1 MGLVCAKLVAA
12 TCFYELWNM
21 MPAHNCHILSQMVT
35 NGHTSSVLMP
45 AWHASWQQLHFMAE
59 VVAISSHD
67 PAKKNCKFLEC
78 STMLY
83 IQQALGYSTS
93 RCILSL
99 LGTV

>member
-1 MGLVCAKLVAA
+1 MGFVCTKPVAA
-12 TCFYELWNM
+12 TCVYELWNV

-35 NGHTSSVLMP
+35 HCQCSCWPGMCLGNSC
-45 AWHASWQQLHFMAE
+45 ASWQKLQQVM
-59 VVAISSHD
+59 IQQN
-67 PAKKNCKFLEC
+67 KNCKFLEC

-99 LGTV
+99 LGTVV